1 MPGWFLSM
9 AILRK
14 STSCV
19 KITARF
25 FMAVSS
31 CCSSVKP
38 SLLTSLAE
46 NACMP
51 RLFRPSTMAMLT
63 LSSA

>member
-1 MPGWFLSM
+1 MPGWCLLTVIFM
-9 AILRK
+9 K

-19 KITARF
+19 KITACF
-25 FMAVSS
+25 LMAISS

-38 SLLTSLAE
+38 SLPISLAE
-46 NACMP
+46 NASTPC
-51 RLFRPSTMAMLT
+51 LLSPSTMAMLT